1 MTEKKPSKKKG
12 IYTVLMLLCI
22 AVFLV
27 ALYKIIDIYMGYK
40 EIDDFY
46 NQANDD
52 YVIQNDDGSI
62 SYVDLDRLV
71 KENGDIKGWIYIEG
85 TDISYPLL
93 QGPDNDYYLY
103 RTYKK
108 EYLFAGSIFID
119 AANAP
124 DLSDQHT
131 IIYGHNMKN
140 DSMFGTL
147 GKFKQQD
154 YRDQHRYIY
163 ILMPGQDWNKYEIFS
178 AYTADIDDGTFR
190 IFRENSEEY
199 EKYISLATSKNMYTG
214 IETPSSEEK
223 IITLS
228 TCTSDLDEQKR
239 FVLQAILVGT
249 VESRE

>member
-12 IYTVLMLLCI
+12 IYTVLMLICI

-178 AYTADIDDGTFR
+178 AYTG
-190 IFRENSEEY
+190 
-199 EKYISLATSKNMYTG
+199 
-214 IETPSSEEK
+214 
-223 IITLS
+223 
-228 TCTSDLDEQKR
+228 
-239 FVLQAILVGT
+239 
-249 VESRE
+249 

>member
-93 QGPDNDYYLY
+93 QGPDNDYYL
-103 RTYKK
+103 
-108 EYLFAGSIFID
+108 
-119 AANAP
+119 
-124 DLSDQHT
+124 
-131 IIYGHNMKN
+131 
-140 DSMFGTL
+140 
-147 GKFKQQD
+147 
-154 YRDQHRYIY
+154 
-163 ILMPGQDWNKYEIFS
+163 
-178 AYTADIDDGTFR
+178 
-190 IFRENSEEY
+190 
-199 EKYISLATSKNMYTG
+199 
-214 IETPSSEEK
+214 
-223 IITLS
+223 
-228 TCTSDLDEQKR
+228 
-239 FVLQAILVGT
+239 
-249 VESRE
+249 